1 MSLCLAMAIIA
12 CICDSPGWALFWIVI
27 HCLTDD

>member
-1 MSLCLAMAIIA
+1 MSFCLFMAMIS
-12 CICDSPGWALFWIVI
+12 CLFGSPGWALFWIVI